1 MPYVPDFGPVL
12 RVWDA
17 LLLSLRFTFLLAIL
31 AIFFGSIIGLFIA
44 LLRLSKFRILGVAI
58 LSVAA
63 GLYINFFRGIP
74 QMVYLVWLYFGIA
87 MVTGIDFEPL
97 LAAGICLATQ
107 YGAYLAEI
115 FRSGIQAIGK
125 GQSEAAISMGLTPAR
140 TYRYVVLPQALR
152 IVIPPMGNMWV
163 GAIKDSALV
172 SYLGVMELTRTA
184 MLQSNIT
191 WRPFEFYTTTALI
204 YVLIVWASSKAVRGL
219 ERRLQYT

>member
-1 MPYVPDFGPVL
+1 MPYVPDFGPVI

-31 AIFFGSIIGLFIA
+31 AIGIGSFIGLFIA
-44 LLRLSKFRILGVAI
+44 LFRLSKYRVLRA
-58 LSVAA
+58 AA

-87 MVTGIDFEPL
+87 MVTGIDFEPV

-107 YGAYLAEI
+107 YAAYLAEI
-115 FRSGIQAIGK
+115 FRSGIEAIGK
-125 GQSEAAISMGLTPAR
+125 GQTEAAVSMGLTPTR

-204 YVLIVWASSKAVRGL
+204 YVLIVWLSSKAVRGL
-219 ERRLQYT
+219 ERRLQYA

>member
-1 MPYVPDFGPVL
+1 MPYVPDFGPVI

-17 LLLSLRFTFLLAIL
+17 LLLSLRYTFLLAIL
-31 AIFFGSIIGLFIA
+31 AIGLGSILGLFIA
-44 LLRLSKFRILGVAI
+44 LFRLSKYRIL
-58 LSVAA
+58 SAA
-63 GLYINFFRGIP
+63 ASLYINFFRGIP

-87 MVTGIDFEPL
+87 MVTGIDFEPV

-107 YGAYLAEI
+107 YAAYLAEI
-115 FRSGIQAIGK
+115 FRSGIEAIGR
-125 GQSEAAISMGLTPAR
+125 GQTEAAISMGLTPAR

-152 IVIPPMGNMWV
+152 IIIPPMGNMWV

-204 YVLIVWASSKAVRGL
+204 YVFIVWLSSKAVRGL